1 MGLSGV
7 IYQDIR
13 LHSAA
18 FEPFC
23 HTHKL
28 AAVPHIRSHCHY
40 LGSKRHTAPGHIIR
54 RFVRIHIM
62 NNNIHSY

>member
-1 MGLSGV
+1 MRLTGV
-7 IYQDIR
+7 IYQNIR
-13 LHSAA
+13 LHSADC
-18 FEPFC
+18 EPFG
-23 HTHKL
+23 HAHKL
-28 AAVPHIRSHCHY
+28 AAVLHIRSHCHY